1 MDKKSD
7 PSIHEDLRDLLKRC
21 PPGTYDAALAFRVD
35 NDVSQIEKIVLGIID
50 RHLEPEQREILMDS
64 DDSLRMYEDLG
75 MDSLTMLEIV
85 MLIEQTLKV
94 SIENEE
100 LRDLRTLGD
109 VKSYLDAKAKGE
121 EPPKRSKSF
130 RIEEIASLMPHREP
144 FLFLETAKIDGKEAT
159 ATYKISGNEY
169 FLEGHFKENPIF
181 PASIMIEALGQ
192 LCVFFLLKGDSASL
206 SSKVDPNTIFF
217 TSCDGVKCRRICK
230 PGDKLTMKVKVSRI
244 RHPLACFQGEITV
257 DGERTAHAEEI
268 KLAFDYFPIVDG
280 QDENSIQQANKK
292 VGSSN
297 GNSEFK
303 TNRSNGNLSGD
314 KVPERFVKYNPKS

>member
-1 MDKKSD
+1 MDTASD
-7 PSIHEDLRDLLKRC
+7 QSVHDDLRDLLKRC
-21 PPGTYDAALAFRVD
+21 PAGTYEAAIAFRVD

-50 RHLEPEQREILMDS
+50 RHLEPEQREILSNS

-94 SIENEE
+94 SIDNEE

-109 VKSYLDAKAKGE
+109 VKVYLDAKARGE
-121 EPPKRSKSF
+121 APPKRSKSY

-144 FLFLETAKIDGKEAT
+144 FLFLETAEIDDNVAT

-169 FLEGHFKENPIF
+169 FLEGHFKENPVF

-244 RHPLACFQGEITV
+244 RHPLACFQGEIIV
-257 DGERTAHAEEI
+257 DGQRTAHAEEI
-268 KLAFDYFPIVDG
+268 KLAFDYFPVIDAQEPNFVRD
-280 QDENSIQQANKK
+280 S
-292 VGSSN
+292 
-297 GNSEFK
+297 GNSNIANGTK
-303 TNRSNGNLSGD
+303 GITNGTNGKSKRSFS
-314 KVPERFVKYNPKS
+314 